1 MDFKELC
8 EIGKPIV
15 SSVFEVF
22 GPGLVTPE
30 AFFLVVD
37 PTMVTLKFKYR
48 LVKEIIGF
56 ATFKTFGFG

>member
-37 PTMVTLKFKYR
+37 PTMVTLKFEYR
-48 LVKEIIGF
+48 LGKEIIGF
-56 ATFKTFGFG
+56 G

>member
-15 SSVFEVF
+15 SSVFEVS

-37 PTMVTLKFKYR
+37 PTMVTLKFEFK
-48 LVKEIIGF
+48 LVKEIVSFG
-56 ATFKTFGFG
+56 TFKTFGFG